1 MSNII
6 STENHQPKYLWFL
19 MLSYCMVIV
28 LANWFDPRLVH
39 IFGFDTDAG
48 TIIFPFT
55 FLLSNLITEVY
66 GYKQARLA
74 IWTGF
79 LFNAIFIAYAQ
90 IVIHLPSPSYPNNN
104 DLFLKILSAD
114 TRIIVA
120 SCISYFFSEP
130 TNSFIMAKMKL
141 WTRGRFISFR
151 FVTSTIFAAALDS
164 MVFGCLA
171 FYGVMSNYHL
181 ALLVFYM
188 WLVKV
193 SVEICGLSISIP
205 LSNYFKKL
213 EKMDIY
219 DINTNFSIFKL
230 DAYYTKQ
237 ENLYDND

>member
-1 MSNII
+1 MNIAV
-6 STENHQPKYLWFL
+6 SPENHQPKHLWFL

-48 TIIFPFT
+48 TIIFPLT

-66 GYKQARLA
+66 GYKQARRA

-79 LFNAIFIAYAQ
+79 LFNGIFILYSQ
-90 IVIHLPSPSYPNNN
+90 IVIHLPSPSYPTNN
-104 DLFLKILSAD
+104 DLFLKILHAD

-120 SCISYFFSEP
+120 SCVSYFFSEP
-130 TNSFIMAKMKL
+130 TNSFIMAKLKL
-141 WTRGRFISFR
+141 WTKGRHLSFR
-151 FVTSTIFAAALDS
+151 FVTSTIFAAAIDS
-164 MVFGCLA
+164 FIFGCLA
-171 FYGVMSNYHL
+171 FYGVMSNYNL
-181 ALLVFYM
+181 SWLVFYM

-193 SVEICGLSISIP
+193 SVEIFGLSISIP

-219 DINTNFSIFKL
+219 DINTNFNVFKL

-237 ENLYDND
+237 ENLFNND